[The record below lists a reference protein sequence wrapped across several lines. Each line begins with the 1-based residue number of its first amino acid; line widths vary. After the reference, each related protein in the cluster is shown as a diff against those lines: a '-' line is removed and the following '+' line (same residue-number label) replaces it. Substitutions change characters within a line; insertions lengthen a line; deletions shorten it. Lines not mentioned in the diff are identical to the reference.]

1 MERGIFSEEHM
12 IFRDSFIKYLEKEV
26 VPHYEEWEKNGI
38 VPKEAWLK
46 MGENGF
52 LCPWVSEEYGGSGA
66 GLEYSIIIAEEIN
79 RRDLV
84 GFMSSLHSNIIVPY
98 IDTYGSEEQKRK
110 YLPGCVTGEII
121 TAIAM
126 TEPGAGSD
134 LAALRATAVKDG
146 DQYILNGQK
155 TFISNGINSN
165 LVIVAAKTDTSAG
178 YKGIS
183 LIFVEEGAPGFSRGR
198 RLEKMGLHSQDTAE
212 LIFED
217 CRVPRV
223 NLLGQEG
230 QGFYYM
236 MNKLQRERLM
246 SVVGAMAMAEAMLE
260 LTIKYCKERYIFGKP
275 VSSFQHN
282 TFKIVEMATE
292 IDLGRKY
299 TDELIKRHIAGVD
312 ITKEVCMAKSWIAE
326 MTNRVAHQ
334 CIQLHGGYG
343 YMEEYAISRFA
354 RDARVL
360 TIYAGST
367 EVMKTVVGKILK
379 L

>member
-1 MERGIFSEEHM
+1 
-12 IFRDSFIKYLEKEV
+12 
-26 VPHYEEWEKNGI
+26 
-38 VPKEAWLK
+38 
-46 MGENGF
+46 
-52 LCPWVSEEYGGSGA
+52 
-66 GLEYSIIIAEEIN
+66 
-79 RRDLV
+79 
-84 GFMSSLHSNIIVPY
+84 MSSLHSNIIVPY
-98 IDTYGSEEQKRK
+98 IDTFGSEEQKRK

-134 LAALRATAVKDG
+134 LAALRTTAIKDG
-146 DQYILNGQK
+146 DHYILNGQK

-183 LIFVEEGAPGFSRGR
+183 LILVEEGAAGFSRGR

-217 CRVPRV
+217 CRVLRS

-246 SVVGAMAMAEAMLE
+246 SIVGAMAMAEAMLE
-260 LTIKYCKERYIFGKP
+260 LTIKYCKERHIFGKP

-299 TDELIKRHIAGVD
+299 TDELIKKHIAGVD